1 MGELLQDGGDAGV
14 VLRPLEGGGPVG
26 GVQAGGAGLLFG
38 LEAVGLS
45 RAAHAAVG
53 AGHDLDQVVVGG
65 ALVDLLQELLGVDEA
80 VDHRQLDLPVAH
92 GDGGLPDGLVAP
104 QRGVLQGPEG
114 VPGFVGHAV
123 ADHRL
128 GHAAGGAVDGARAG
142 AQAEGQVGGLQV
154 QLGQLDARLL
164 DHVDDLLGGEDQVH
178 VGLALVLELGP
189 GGLHLLGGAG
199 HDGDVEG
206 GLSVL
211 GVLLLVVPAHDG
223 GEHLHGGLAGGDVL

>member
-1 MGELLQDGGDAGV
+1 M
-14 VLRPLEGGGPVG
+14 
-26 GVQAGGAGLLFG
+26 
-38 LEAVGLS
+38 
-45 RAAHAAVG
+45 
-53 AGHDLDQVVVGG
+53 
-65 ALVDLLQELLGVDEA
+65 
-80 VDHRQLDLPVAH
+80 DHRQLDLPVAH

-104 QRGVLQGPEG
+104 QGGVLQGPEG

-178 VGLALVLELGP
+178 VGLAAVLELGP

-211 GVLLLVVPAHDG
+211 GVLLLVVLAHDG